1 MHDIIF
7 LQDLAV
13 VMIVAG
19 VVTVLFHRLK
29 QPVVLGYILAGVIIG
44 PHPPPFPLI
53 KDEETI
59 NTLSQMGIILLMF
72 SLGLEFSLGKLK
84 RVGATAIIA
93 AALEIILMLGI
104 GYQIGRWFGW
114 SYMDSIFLGAM
125 LSISSTTIIIKAL
138 AELGKSKEHFAELIF
153 GILIVEDILA
163 IAIIALL
170 SGIAMTGSLQI
181 GQVIDTVSRLGIF
194 LVVALVVGLLAVPRL
209 IGYVARFKSNEM
221 LLITVLGLCFGFSL
235 LAVELHYSM
244 ALGAFVIGAVIAE
257 SREIHL
263 IETLIAPVRDMF
275 SAIFFVAIGLLIDP
289 GLLLKYW
296 GPITVITIAVV
307 VGKVLTCSFG
317 AFVAGNDTRTS
328 LRVGM
333 GLAQIGEFSFIIAAL
348 GLDLGVTS
356 KFLYP
361 IAVTVS
367 AFTTL
372 FTPYL
377 IKSSDSVVNALSRRA
392 PKSLITSLELY
403 THWLGQKG
411 GEQQKN
417 MAGKFIRRWT
427 FQIVLNAML
436 TAAVFIGAVF
446 VWRQNPAW
454 LRHFPL
460 DEPRRDALLWFAAVF
475 LSLPML
481 IAAYRKLEALGLL
494 LAELRVKQ
502 LASDARA
509 KEIKAIIATTV
520 PLAGA
525 AGLGVLVF
533 SLSAPLLP
541 SWEILIVMLII
552 LACLTFLLWRSFVK
566 VYSKAQVAIEQTLA
580 STPLPHESAALAP
593 LKSFLKE
600 AELQIFSIPPSSP
613 ACGRFLR
620 ELELRAKTGASIVA
634 IERQGVNIVN
644 PGPDDELQANDQV
657 LVLGNEAHLKKARV
671 WLLGENSPGPAAA
684 ANSAADAGSAP
695 GQLPR

>member
-19 VVTVLFHRLK
+19 VVTILFHRLK

-44 PHPPPFPLI
+44 PHTPPFPLI
-53 KDEETI
+53 KDEEAI

-72 SLGLEFSLGKLK
+72 SLGLEFNLGKLR
-84 RVGATAIIA
+84 RVGATAFIA

-114 SYMDSIFLGAM
+114 SQMDSIFLGAM
-125 LSISSTTIIIKAL
+125 LSISSTTIIVKAL
-138 AELGKSKEHFAELIF
+138 AELGKSKERFAELIF
-153 GILIVEDILA
+153 GILIVEDVLA

-170 SGIAMTGSLQI
+170 SGIAMTGSLHV
-181 GQVIDTVSRLGIF
+181 GEVVGTVSRLGIF

-209 IGYVARFKSNEM
+209 IGYVAKFKSNEM

-235 LAVELHYSM
+235 LAVKLDYSM

-263 IETLIAPVRDMF
+263 IENLIAPVRDMF

-289 GLLLKYW
+289 GLLVQYW
-296 GPITVITIAVV
+296 LPITVITVVVV

-317 AFVAGNDTRTS
+317 AFIAGNDTRTS

-348 GLDLGVTS
+348 GLNLGVTS

-377 IKSSDSVVNALSRRA
+377 IKGSDGLVTRFSRHA
-392 PKSLITSLELY
+392 PKSFINSLELY

-417 MAGKFIRRWT
+417 MAAQFIRKWT

-436 TAAVFIGAVF
+436 VAGVFIGADF
-446 VWRQNPAW
+446 VWRQHPAW
-454 LRHFPL
+454 LSHIPL
-460 DEPRRDALLWFAAVF
+460 AESGRNAIIWFAAVF

-481 IAAYRKLEALGLL
+481 IAAYRKLEALGML

-502 LASDARA
+502 LASDTRA
-509 KEIKAIIATTV
+509 KEIKAIISTTV

-525 AGLGVLVF
+525 VGLGVLIF

-541 SWEILIVMLII
+541 SWEILIVLLVI

-566 VYSKAQVAIEQTLA
+566 VYSKAQIAIQETLA

-593 LKSFLKE
+593 LKSFLRE
-600 AELQIFSIPPSSP
+600 AELQTFAIKPASP
-613 ACGRFLR
+613 ACGRLIR
-620 ELELRAKTGASIVA
+620 ELELRTKTGASIVA
-634 IERQGVNIVN
+634 IERNGVSLIN
-644 PGPDDELQANDQV
+644 PGPDEELQVNDQV
-657 LVLGNEAHLKKARV
+657 LVLGNEAHLKKARA
-671 WLLGENSPGPAAA
+671 WLLGEN
-684 ANSAADAGSAP
+684 DAGATTS
-695 GQLPR
+695 